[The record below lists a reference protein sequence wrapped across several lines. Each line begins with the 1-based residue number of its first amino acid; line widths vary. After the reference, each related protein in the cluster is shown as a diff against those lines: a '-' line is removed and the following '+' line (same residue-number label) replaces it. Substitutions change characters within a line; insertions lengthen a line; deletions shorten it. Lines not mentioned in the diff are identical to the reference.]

1 MAGASAVAVGT
12 ANFYAP
18 QTALEV
24 IDGIREFMQR
34 HGIQDVRELAGSVK
48 TE

>member
-12 ANFYAP
+12 ANFYEP
-18 QTALEV
+18 QTALQV

-34 HGIQDVRELAGSVK
+34 KGITELSQLVGSFRV
-48 TE
+48 